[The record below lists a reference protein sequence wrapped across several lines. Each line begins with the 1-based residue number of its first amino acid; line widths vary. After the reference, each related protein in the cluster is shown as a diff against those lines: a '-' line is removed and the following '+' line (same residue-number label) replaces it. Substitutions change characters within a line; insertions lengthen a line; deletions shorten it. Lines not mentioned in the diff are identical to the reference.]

1 MPRIRSVDEILALQV
16 LSDTPD
22 KLARK
27 YLVKRV
33 DELVRNSARDQLDSV
48 SFEVPCIIVFRPR
61 YDRDVVTNAL
71 HKHYTKLGFGCT
83 VDEYTLTI
91 SWGASSSD
99 EDSKC
104 ATEKGSTAQDD
115 DSTQSEQE
123 DQANSEEDEP
133 LALKFNI
140 EGPRP
145 SMAKRVEA
153 MKAKKA

>member
-1 MPRIRSVDEILALQV
+1 MPRIRSVDEILALH
-16 LSDTPD
+16 
-22 KLARK
+22 
-27 YLVKRV
+27 
-33 DELVRNSARDQLDSV
+33 NSARDQLDSV

-61 YDRDVVTNAL
+61 YDRDVVTTAL

-99 EDSKC
+99 DDSKS
-104 ATEKGSTAQDD
+104 ASEKGSTVQDD
-115 DSTQSEQE
+115 DSAQS
-123 DQANSEEDEP
+123 DGSNSEEEEEEP

-145 SMAKRVEA
+145 STAKRVAA
-153 MKAKKA
+153 MKTKKA

>member
-1 MPRIRSVDEILALQV
+1 MPRIRSVDEILAIQV
-16 LSDTPD
+16 LNDTPD

-33 DELVRNSARDQLDSV
+33 DELLRNSARDQLDSV

-61 YDRDVVTNAL
+61 YDRDVVTTAL

-99 EDSKC
+99 DESQS
-104 ATEKGSTAQDD
+104 ASEKGSVEQDD
-115 DSTQSEQE
+115 SAHSDGP
-123 DQANSEEDEP
+123 NSEEEEEEP